1 MNCFTIYAHES
12 LWCKMQAVHEEV
24 FCEAVRNAY
33 IQTTTPPPNED
44 PVRRILPPPTR
55 FNPNN
60 ERPHITVISPY
71 HIAAPDPPL
80 NTIPPPLRFSR
91 NKRCKTADSNQ
102 SSKYTIPCM
111 PEAEND
117 PKQMQ
122 FVMEEMDMLIGKWS
136 G

>member
-33 IQTTTPPPNED
+33 IQTTTSPSIED

-60 ERPHITVISPY
+60 ERQHITVIPPH
-71 HIAAPDPPL
+71 HITAQDQPL
-80 NTIPPPLRFSR
+80 NTMPLPLRFSR

-102 SSKYTIPCM
+102 SSQITIPRM

-117 PKQMQ
+117 PQQMQ
-122 FVMEEMDMLIGKWS
+122 FVMEEMDMLIGQWS